1 MSESKDFDMS
11 TTCFAR
17 DLRIGCIRLGCADSL
32 PLASAFVD
40 LAKTEASIAFWGATP
55 EPWNGT
61 SLVSI
66 NMYRLPAGKAEFQRM
81 IRWFSDAR
89 KKRARLPDGV
99 AFEETTLAVDR
110 IPANWV
116 HEGFA
121 RSGRDFIHIYRSS
134 DLAILMRFLGK
145 AGTILDNP
153 LLEQVHKNLRIV
165 EKQWI
170 VDFPKTRPKKRA

>member
-1 MSESKDFDMS
+1 
-11 TTCFAR
+11 
-17 DLRIGCIRLGCADSL
+17 
-32 PLASAFVD
+32 
-40 LAKTEASIAFWGATP
+40 
-55 EPWNGT
+55 
-61 SLVSI
+61 
-66 NMYRLPAGKAEFQRM
+66 M

-170 VDFPKTRPKKRA
+170 VDFPKTRPKKRAQSPITDTALAPEIATQVEEAASRARALLNLRRVRNPRKNG